1 MRPSGSL
8 NSVVAIRPV
17 AAVIA
22 AEFMRT
28 FTRSAAWIF
37 MPLYLE
43 RVRHIPY
50 GFIGLIFTV
59 ASMAAFPFA
68 LLGGNLIDR
77 LGSRKI
83 LLTVSPLL
91 SIVFFSMS
99 FLVYS
104 EARSIYLYAAFIS
117 SFPLATV
124 QATADSVVVT
134 HATELDQRITAFSL
148 TRISANVG
156 FSAGPVLGGALSAL
170 GYHIIFAMPA
180 IAAICETLLYWAIVR
195 QDTRAGGVEGAVFHF
210 PWDDRVFILVV
221 LLVSLSWFG
230 AGQWGTTLTLFLS
243 SQYGISNLMIGAI
256 YASNGVAVAVLQLP
270 MNRLLRR
277 IDEVLRIGLGSVIYG
292 VAFFLYSVSGNIFFL
307 IGNTVF
313 LTLGENTISP
323 VMNSLVSRMAP
334 PERRG
339 AYFGTLQFFNGF
351 ISPLAPL
358 MGSEMLQSIG
368 GHHHTFW
375 GIIMAI
381 NLSVAAA
388 ILSVRRLRGVRE
400 RLSL

>member
-1 MRPSGSL
+1 MG
-8 NSVVAIRPV
+8 
-17 AAVIA
+17 
-22 AEFMRT
+22 
-28 FTRSAAWIF
+28 
-37 MPLYLE
+37 
-43 RVRHIPY
+43 H
-50 GFIGLIFTV
+50 
-59 ASMAAFPFA
+59 
-68 LLGGNLIDR
+68 
-77 LGSRKI
+77 
-83 LLTVSPLL
+83 
-91 SIVFFSMS
+91 
-99 FLVYS
+99 S
-104 EARSIYLYAAFIS
+104 EAGHQGR
-117 SFPLATV
+117 
-124 QATADSVVVT
+124 
-134 HATELDQRITAFSL
+134 
-148 TRISANVG
+148 
-156 FSAGPVLGGALSAL
+156 
-170 GYHIIFAMPA
+170 
-180 IAAICETLLYWAIVR
+180 
-195 QDTRAGGVEGAVFHF
+195 GGVEGGAVFHF

-230 AGQWGTTLTLFLS
+230 AGQWGGTTLTLFLS

-313 LTLGENTISP
+313 LTLGGENTISP

-339 AYFGTLQFFNGF
+339 GAYFGTLQFFNGF
-351 ISPLAPL
+351 ISPPLAPL

-375 GIIMAI
+375 GGIIMAI

-388 ILSVRRLRGVRE
+388 ILSVRRLRGG
-400 RLSL
+400 